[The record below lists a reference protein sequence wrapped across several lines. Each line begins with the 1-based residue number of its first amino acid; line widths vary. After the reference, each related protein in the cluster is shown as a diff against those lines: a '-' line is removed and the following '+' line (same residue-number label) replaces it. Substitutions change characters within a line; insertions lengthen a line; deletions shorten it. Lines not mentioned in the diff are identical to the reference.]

1 MSPRN
6 LHRFYRMIQVV
17 DDIERISDHAE
28 NIIEYEEKLSS
39 GSAVIS
45 DIGREDLHRL
55 AEATSQSMKVALAVF
70 ESENEDRLDE
80 AKRLEDNVDTI
91 HDEIVQNHI
100 DRLMKDTCDPQG
112 GVIFT
117 NMCTDLER
125 CSDHAL
131 NIATALTGTIE

>member
-1 MSPRN
+1 M
-6 LHRFYRMIQVV
+6 V

-45 DIGREDLHRL
+45 DIGKEDLHRL

-131 NIATALTGTIE
+131 NIATALTGTVE